1 LNSQRTLTI
10 SLAKI
15 TLCEQKRASFS
26 VFPLASKRKIKL
38 SMLALILQ
46 A

>member
-15 TLCEQKRASFS
+15 ALCEEK
-26 VFPLASKRKIKL
+26 
-38 SMLALILQ
+38 
-46 A
+46 